1 MIALILVVLVL
12 VLLELTLHRYLQSV
26 LLEFSMQSHRCARFY
41 SPDFAISL

>member
-12 VLLELTLHRYLQSV
+12 VLLELTLQSV
-26 LLEFSMQSHRCARFY
+26 LLEFSMQSHRCAWFY